1 MNDSKKEI
9 IYELA
14 TAYELMGQADKAF
27 NEYKEIY
34 SADISYKDVSD
45 KINAYYASKNSQ

>member
-14 TAYELMGQADKAF
+14 KAYELMGENDKAF
-27 NEYKEIY
+27 IEYKEIY
-34 SADISYKDVSD
+34 SSDIAYKDVAS
-45 KINAYYASKNSQ
+45 KINAYYASK